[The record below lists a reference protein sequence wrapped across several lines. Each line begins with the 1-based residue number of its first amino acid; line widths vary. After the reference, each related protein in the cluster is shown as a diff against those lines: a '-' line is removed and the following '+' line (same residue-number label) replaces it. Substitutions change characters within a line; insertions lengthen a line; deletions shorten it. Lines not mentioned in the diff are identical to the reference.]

1 MSDGMAEFSNPESWP
16 GLAVQMK
23 RLQRMTNVLLKI
35 IEIDD
40 DQTVI
45 SQLARNVL
53 EGKDS

>member
-1 MSDGMAEFSNPESWP
+1 MAELANRDSWP
-16 GLAVQMK
+16 GVRQQLK
-23 RLQRMTNVLLKI
+23 KLQRMTVVLQKI

-40 DQTVI
+40 NQTVI